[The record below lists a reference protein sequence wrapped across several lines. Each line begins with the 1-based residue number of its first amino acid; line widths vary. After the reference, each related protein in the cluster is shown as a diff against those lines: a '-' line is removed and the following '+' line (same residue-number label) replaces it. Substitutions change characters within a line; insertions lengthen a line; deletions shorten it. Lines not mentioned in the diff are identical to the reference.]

1 MMNEGFTWLAALVGV
16 VSTAMAIIIG
26 AGTLRQR
33 RDAPHRQRLEALEA
47 WRREVD
53 EKLDRDN
60 KKIKCLEDDFEKND
74 EFQRVALKALKGLVE
89 AVAKSG
95 GGVGVEAGNISREID
110 EFLIKR

>member
-1 MMNEGFTWLAALVGV
+1 MELLKELSPFVGI
-16 VSTAMAIIIG
+16 VSTIIAIIIG
-26 AGTLRQR
+26 AGTLKQR
-33 RDAPHRQRLEALEA
+33 RDAPHQQRLEALEA

-60 KKIKCLEDDFEKND
+60 KKIKSFEDEFEKND

-89 AVAKSG
+89 AVTKSG
-95 GGVGVEAGNISREID
+95 GEAEAMNISREID

>member
-1 MMNEGFTWLAALVGV
+1 MMNEGFTLLAALVGV
-16 VSTAMAIIIG
+16 VSTVIAIVIG
-26 AGTLRQR
+26 VGTLRQR
-33 RDAPHRQRLEALEA
+33 RDAPHQQRLEALES

-60 KKIKCLEDDFEKND
+60 KKIKSFEDDFMKND

-89 AVAKSG
+89 AVTKSG
-95 GGVGVEAGNISREID
+95 GDAGTQNISREID